1 MNTKEFEKQTLEQLL
16 IDLKDIDNYKS
27 FRKGAFVYDL
37 GHYQGQLLLQEIN
50 RLNNIINELDE
61 DIYSLYEDICNSDD
75 TYSYRIPIEIIIDR
89 LVKMTSKIAKF
100 KENEE
105 LKDSD

>member
-50 RLNNIINELDE
+50 KLNNIINELEKYMLDRRLT
-61 DIYSLYEDICNSDD
+61 DIDGRTMIYQVLYK
-75 TYSYRIPIEIIIDR
+75 
-89 LVKMTSKIAKF
+89 L
-100 KENEE
+100 NE
-105 LKDSD
+105 LRGDNK

>member
-1 MNTKEFEKQTLEQLL
+1 MIDNVVIEQLEEMKKE
-16 IDLKDIDNYKS
+16 IDRS
-27 FRKGAFVYDL
+27 
-37 GHYQGQLLLQEIN
+37 
-50 RLNNIINELDE
+50 NNIINELDDE
-61 DIYSLYEDICNSDD
+61 IYSLYEDICNSDD

-105 LKDSD
+105 LKENNK

>member
-1 MNTKEFEKQTLEQLL
+1 MSEEEYKKMWDNM
-16 IDLKDIDNYKS
+16 LKKLNETERYYLAIVNNQKN
-27 FRKGAFVYDL
+27 
-37 GHYQGQLLLQEIN
+37 QEIE
-50 RLNNIINELDE
+50 RLNNIINELDDE
-61 DIYSLYEDICNSDD
+61 IYSLYEDICNSDD
-75 TYSYRIPIEIIIDR
+75 TYSYRIPIKIIIDR

>member
-37 GHYQGQLLLQEIN
+37 GHYQGQLLLQEIE
-50 RLNNIINELDE
+50 RLNNIINEALGIANERVNYYHHTNKKEILE
-61 DIYSLYEDICNSDD
+61 DW
-75 TYSYRIPIEIIIDR
+75 
-89 LVKMTSKIAKF
+89 
-100 KENEE
+100 ENIFNVLLRRDNE
-105 LKDSD
+105 

>member
-37 GHYQGQLLLQEIN
+37 GHYQGQLLLQEIE
-50 RLNNIINELDE
+50 RLNNIINKGIEYIEERYNGEVLTHTFDKCNVGELLEILDKG
-61 DIYSLYEDICNSDD
+61 SD
-75 TYSYRIPIEIIIDR
+75 
-89 LVKMTSKIAKF
+89 
-100 KENEE
+100 KE
-105 LKDSD
+105 